1 LDSVNEDVL
10 MMLDMYLGDIVTE
23 VVRRHGYPV
32 VLEEEYYD
40 ILMYIY
46 EELVKTWFG
55 GREPGIGELRERL
68 RKARREKAQLEVL
81 ISYLVSKY
89 LERSG
94 ALYITR

>member
-1 LDSVNEDVL
+1 MDSVNEDVL

-55 GREPGIGELRERL
+55 GREPGIEELRERL
-68 RKARREKAQLEVL
+68 RKARRERAQLEVL